1 MNTLLNWLAG
11 FWAAFVGLL
20 PGFGTAPPPSFSG
33 YVDADYVYV
42 SATTAGVIS
51 GFPAEEGQ
59 VVKKGDLLFAQ
70 TTTQE
75 QALAD
80 AADAQAAAAK
90 ATWQNL
96 TTGGRAEELAA
107 SQAAANKAKA
117 DLNLAQVTF
126 TRSQKLFASN
136 TITQAQLDSDNA
148 SLQSAQAALNQ
159 AQAQLAV
166 TALPGRDDAQQSAKA
181 SYDAAKASADKAHA
195 DLADRTI
202 VAPADGRVE
211 RTYYDIGEM
220 APAGTPVLSLLP
232 ANALKAEFYVSEV
245 DRAKLTMGE
254 TVGVT
259 CDGCAAGITARV
271 SFMATDPQYTS
282 PIIYSRDERS
292 QLVFLAEAKIDN
304 PGNILPGQ
312 PVTVS
317 LTP

>member
-1 MNTLLNWLAG
+1 MDTLLNWLAG

-20 PGFGTAPPPSFSG
+20 PGFGTAAPPSFSG

-42 SATTAGVIS
+42 SATSAGAIS
-51 GFPAEEGQ
+51 SFPAQEGQ
-59 VVKKGDLLFAQ
+59 EVKKGDLLFAQ
-70 TTTQE
+70 TDVQE
-75 QALAD
+75 TALA
-80 AADAQAAAAK
+80 ASADAQAEAAQ

-107 SQAAANKAKA
+107 SQAAVNKAKA

-126 TRSQKLFASN
+126 ARSQKLFASN
-136 TITQAQLDSDNA
+136 TITQAQLDTDNA
-148 SLQSAQAALNQ
+148 SLQGAQAALNQ

-166 TALPGRDDAQQSAKA
+166 TALPGRDSQQQSAKA
-181 SYDAAKASADKAHA
+181 TFDAAKASADKAKA

-202 VAPADGRVE
+202 TAPMDGRIE
-211 RTYYDIGEM
+211 RTYYDLGEM

-232 ANALKAEFYVSEV
+232 AKALKVEFYVSEI
-245 DRAKLTMGE
+245 DRTKLTMGE

-282 PIIYSRDERS
+282 PIIYSREERS

-304 PGNILPGQ
+304 PGGILPGQ